1 MGVESCTCE
10 DTNHVTFRVPAAEFA
25 RFASPLRSRQVTSHH
40 IADTAA
46 IEGTLPSHPPL
57 YLLIPPAQQTNAPDA
72 PTSFWASF
80 PPPPAPFP
88 PALPLCARRPITH
101 PNPPARATAPSTQAS
116 NKRAFPQ
123 RSASRDY
130 AEPDLTRSPRGPSP
144 SRIDALHPSTRFSL
158 AQVTRDLTP
167 GGPPRKGTGRP

>member
-80 PPPPAPFP
+80 PPPPAPP
-88 PALPLCARRPITH
+88 SPLCARRPPEPASARDGTFH
-101 PNPPARATAPSTQAS
+101 PSLQQARLPPAKRITGLRRTRPHSFTTRAIPIA
-116 NKRAFPQ
+116 
-123 RSASRDY
+123 Y
-130 AEPDLTRSPRGPSP
+130 
-144 SRIDALHPSTRFSL
+144 
-158 AQVTRDLTP
+158 
-167 GGPPRKGTGRP
+167 